1 MLTRVPEPA
10 RIALR
15 LLGVLLV
22 LVGLTCLV
30 LIFWPGPARIAEVLG
45 ATCAND
51 RSGSSY
57 QCGWLDAAD
66 LLWTG
71 FWVALIA
78 AIVLRILTRPKGKG
92 PITIDLRRLRRP

>member
-1 MLTRVPEPA
+1 MPEPA

-15 LLGVLLV
+15 LLGLLLV
-22 LVGLTCLV
+22 LMGLTCLL

-45 ATCAND
+45 AVCAND
-51 RSGSSY
+51 RSGSHY

-78 AIVLRILTRPKGKG
+78 GIVLRILSRPKGSG